1 MANEKQ
7 GKMGVSRF
15 KWMIRAE
22 TCGHAE
28 ALGQAL
34 GKQVK
39 LILQRLGVILL
50 SHKPETCIIKAGH
63 AMQPTMQYGWNHSS
77 KTLYYLDWLCT

>member
-15 KWMIRAE
+15 KWMIRAG

-50 SHKPETCIIKAGH
+50 SQAGNMH
-63 AMQPTMQYGWNHSS
+63 HQGWPCYATMQYGWYHSS